1 MARLPDRF
9 KGKPNRYLTGSVDR
23 IRKFILDYDKS
34 YFESLYPGSFEH
46 ITSKTAAAMTAPLNI
61 SQNPF
66 VLGNL
71 IGENTVKT
79 DTPTESK
86 IISAIPQKPTS
97 EATKDVV
104 SLVKSAVDL
113 ELQSAGVQPS
123 GTPGTSGSTTAPTT
137 PATTSAESYTES
149 HSDSEADSKTKQ
161 ATVTEYDSGSDSE
174 E

>member
-34 YFESLYPGSFEH
+34 YFESMYPGSFEH
-46 ITSKTAAAMTAPLNI
+46 ITSKTAASLTAPLNI

-71 IGENTVKT
+71 IGENTVKI

-86 IISAIPQKPTS
+86 AIISVSPKPTS

-104 SLVKSAVDL
+104 SLVKDAVDL
-113 ELQSAGVQPS
+113 ELTSAGVQPAA
-123 GTPGTSGSTTAPTT
+123 TPGTTGSTTPPAT

-149 HSDSEADSKTKQ
+149 HSDSEADTKTTQ
-161 ATVTEYDSGSDSE
+161 ATVTELDSGSDSDE
-174 E
+174 